1 VDVRKRLKEKKEAV
15 DRRLEHF
22 LSPGDS
28 ILHRAMRYAVLSGGK
43 RYRPLLLLSAGE
55 CFPVPMSTLLPF
67 ACALELVH
75 NYSLV
80 HDDLPAMDDD
90 DFRRGKPSCH
100 KAYGES
106 VAILAGD
113 ALLTLAF
120 EVMARGAVEEPHLSR
135 KIRCIEEVGRMA
147 GAEGM
152 VGGQVLD
159 INYDKGKATEDY
171 YDKLIL
177 MKTAGLIAASVRVG
191 AIMGGAD
198 PVQLESLSEY
208 GRNIGLAF
216 QTRDD
221 ILDSKEDSP
230 LRHGDRP
237 NSVVFFGFEE
247 AERRLH
253 SFVEKGIGAL
263 ESISMATPELRC
275 LAEMLLVYHSGKSP

>member
-1 VDVRKRLKEKKEAV
+1 
-15 DRRLEHF
+15 
-22 LSPGDS
+22 
-28 ILHRAMRYAVLSGGK
+28 
-43 RYRPLLLLSAGE
+43 
-55 CFPVPMSTLLPF
+55 
-67 ACALELVH
+67 
-75 NYSLV
+75 
-80 HDDLPAMDDD
+80 MDDD

-120 EVMARGAVEEPHLSR
+120 EVMARATVEEAHLSR
-135 KIRCIEEVGRMA
+135 KVRCIEEVGRMA

-159 INYDKGKATEDY
+159 VNYEQGKATEEY

-177 MKTAGLIAASVRVG
+177 MKTAGLITASVRAG
-191 AIMGGAD
+191 AILGGAD
-198 PVQLESLSEY
+198 PVQLESFSEY

-230 LRHGDRP
+230 LKHGDRP
-237 NSVVFFGFEE
+237 NSVVFFGFEK

-253 SFVEKGIGAL
+253 SFVEKGIRAL

-275 LAEMLLVYHSGKSP
+275 LAEMLLVYNSGTSQ